1 MPSQRFTAIATIAV
15 CQVAAMALWF
25 SASAIVPALKA
36 TGAIDPHSAS
46 LFTSAVQAG
55 FVAGTLTSAFLG
67 LADRIDP
74 RKFFMASALVA
85 AGANAAILLVDP
97 ASPQVVALRFV
108 TGVCMAGI
116 YPVGMKLAASW
127 AKGDMGLMV
136 GLLVGAL
143 TLGSATP
150 YLFNALGADG
160 AGIDWRFTLGTASIS
175 ALGAALLIR
184 LAPIGP
190 NIAPS
195 PPFNPRLALKA
206 WITPSLRLANL
217 GYLGHM
223 WELYAMW
230 AWIGVFL
237 DASFRMALSDARQA
251 PIWAA
256 LATFATIG
264 AGAAGSIA
272 GGIFADRWGRTTLTM
287 IAMAISG
294 SCALLAGFLFGGSP
308 VALVLLCL
316 VWGATIVADSAQ
328 FSASVAELSER
339 PLVGTMLTV
348 QTSMGFLLTL
358 VTIQLL
364 PKLVDTVG
372 WRYAFAFLAIGPVIG
387 IIAMGRLRAHPDA
400 AKLAGGRR

>member
-1 MPSQRFTAIATIAV
+1 MPSQRVLAITTIAI

-36 TGAIDPHSAS
+36 SGLIDPHTAS

-55 FVAGTLTSAFLG
+55 FVAGTLASAILG

-85 AGANAAILLVDP
+85 AAANAAILLLDP
-97 ASPQVVALRFV
+97 ASAPVIGLRFI

-150 YLFNALGADG
+150 YLFNALGANAG
-160 AGIDWRFTLGTASIS
+160 GIDWRFTLGTASVS
-175 ALGAALLIR
+175 ALAAALLIR
-184 LAPIGP
+184 VAPIGP

-195 PPFNPRLALKA
+195 PPFNPHFALKA
-206 WITPSLRLANL
+206 WLTPSLRLANL

-237 DASFRMALSDARQA
+237 DASFRQTLADAGRA

-264 AGAAGSIA
+264 AGAVGSVA
-272 GGIFADRWGRTTLTM
+272 GGLFADRWGRTTLTM
-287 IAMAISG
+287 AAMTVSG
-294 SCALLAGFLFGGSP
+294 GCALLVGFLFGGNP
-308 VALVLLCL
+308 ALLVLLCL
-316 VWGATIVADSAQ
+316 VWGASIVADSAQ

-358 VTIQLL
+358 LTIQLI
-364 PKLVDTVG
+364 PTLVDAVG
-372 WRYAFAFLAIGPVIG
+372 WRYAFAFLAIGPAVG
-387 IIAMGRLRAHPDA
+387 VAAMGRLRAHPDS

>member
-1 MPSQRFTAIATIAV
+1 MV
-15 CQVAAMALWF
+15 
-25 SASAIVPALKA
+25 
-36 TGAIDPHSAS
+36 
-46 LFTSAVQAG
+46 
-55 FVAGTLTSAFLG
+55 
-67 LADRIDP
+67 
-74 RKFFMASALVA
+74 
-85 AGANAAILLVDP
+85 
-97 ASPQVVALRFV
+97 LRFI

-160 AGIDWRFTLGTASIS
+160 GGIDWRFTLGTASIS

-237 DASFRMALSDARQA
+237 DASFRLALSDARQA

-272 GGIFADRWGRTTLTM
+272 GGMFADRWGRTTLTM
-287 IAMAISG
+287 IAMGISG

-308 VALVLLCL
+308 VALVLLCV
-316 VWGATIVADSAQ
+316 VWGATIVAEFGPVLRQRRRAVRAPAGGNHADGADQHGLPADARDHPDSAE
-328 FSASVAELSER
+328 AGR
-339 PLVGTMLTV
+339 H
-348 QTSMGFLLTL
+348 
-358 VTIQLL
+358 
-364 PKLVDTVG
+364 
-372 WRYAFAFLAIGPVIG
+372 
-387 IIAMGRLRAHPDA
+387 GRLALRLRFPRHRPGDRNHRDGPAARASRC
-400 AKLAGGRR
+400 G